1 MILRSHKL
9 RKSSNTIPS
18 SREAGILGTTFPI
31 YLNKIHHQDWM
42 LSTNSIFR
50 TGRYLNLIFW
60 LANFQYIELKILL
73 SQVPYS
79 PLIFSQLMTGTGSV
93 LGNEESFS
101 LSKNLS
107 LQTAVAFA
115 DLDSSIDDD
124 RTMNNGFIIVILHH
138 CLLNS
143 TQGGKK
149 KESNFYCLV
158 VLPLKLD
165 NQVW

>member
-1 MILRSHKL
+1 
-9 RKSSNTIPS
+9 
-18 SREAGILGTTFPI
+18 
-31 YLNKIHHQDWM
+31 
-42 LSTNSIFR
+42 
-50 TGRYLNLIFW
+50 
-60 LANFQYIELKILL
+60 
-73 SQVPYS
+73 
-79 PLIFSQLMTGTGSV
+79 MTGTGSV

-149 KESNFYCLV
+149 KRVQFLLLGCSAPEAG
-158 VLPLKLD
+158 
-165 NQVW
+165 